1 MTIETRWV
9 RVGTGAFAR
18 PGLNAM
24 KKMKQMFLYARC
36 LLCLGLACGSL
47 ASDTWI
53 VREDGVG
60 PVKIGMTLAQL
71 NAALH
76 EKFSLPAEKEDQGCF
91 YVSTRGHDSIAFMIE
106 NGRLV
111 RIDVNEAGVVTVAG
125 VQVGDSESHARQ
137 VYGARMK
144 VTPHAYTETGHY
156 LTVRSNDGRYGVRFE
171 TDNGK
176 ITMYYAGRYDAIQYI
191 EGCE

>member
-1 MTIETRWV
+1 MPT
-9 RVGTGAFAR
+9 
-18 PGLNAM
+18 
-24 KKMKQMFLYARC
+24 RC
-36 LLCLGLACGSL
+36 LLCLCLVCSCL
-47 ASDTWI
+47 ASDTWVI
-53 VREDGVG
+53 REDGVG

-71 NAALH
+71 NATLH

-91 YVSTRGHDSIAFMIE
+91 YVSARGHDHIAFMIE

-111 RIDVNEAGVVTVAG
+111 RIDVDEAGVPTSSG
-125 VQVGDSESHARQ
+125 IQVGDSEAHARQ
-137 VYGARMK
+137 VYGARLK

-156 LTVRSNDGRYGVRFE
+156 LTARSSDGQYGIRFE

-176 ITMYYAGRYDAIQYI
+176 IKMFYAGRYDAIQYI